1 MSGVSPSLRDGIAA
15 AQARQFERARPL
27 LEQATAESPSD
38 PIGWFW
44 LAIAAPSAGDA
55 VRCLRRVLELDV
67 THDQARNGLVS
78 LLQAESQRLAAT
90 GARAEARELA
100 AEATRLAPG
109 AQSVWLSFATITD
122 DQKER
127 LDALRKAVAIT
138 PDDAPLKMRLR
149 QALLARGVLPS
160 TDRAEARAC
169 FREAAA
175 INPNDPRVWQALAK
189 LADTTAE
196 AVDAFREL
204 VRVAPDQPHGQFAL
218 RNALAADARTLAEAG
233 RAGDACARW
242 QEIISTHSSDVEAWL
257 GVAATTSNED
267 EAAQAIET
275 AHRLNPTHE
284 QVIEAKARL
293 ERSKIDPATVEAPI
307 DAFAR
312 FDALTAAATDD
323 PFAQLDSTLDA
334 FAPLPEPVEAPMPPA
349 PTPAAAASA
358 DDVADALLEVPAA
371 PEPIVDLAMSLDDAA
386 AHQTETAVTL
396 DFDTALDSLDSPA
409 PERETAVSAAY
420 EAPALGLE
428 EQPVAAHEVAAD
440 NGDQSS
446 VDSQSIDSQSVDS
459 QSVISQQSIDSQ
471 LAVDSQLVVD
481 SPQTVDSPQA
491 VDSPQLVDSP
501 QQPSVVSQQPPAMPS
516 TEVAPARAVT
526 TQSYTS
532 SRKTVMIVDDS
543 PTIRK
548 ILGLTLERAG
558 YKVVPEPDGES
569 AIERLTQVVPDLIL
583 LDIAMP
589 KIDGYE
595 VCKRIKQDP
604 RTKAVPVVML
614 SGKGALFD
622 KVKGHMAGATEYLTK
637 PFETPAVLAV
647 VANYCEKAAEVV
659 NG

>member
-1 MSGVSPSLRDGIAA
+1 MSGVSQSLREGIAA

-27 LEQATAESPSD
+27 LEQATAEAPSD

-44 LAIAAPSAGDA
+44 MAIAAPSAGDA

-67 THDQARNGLVS
+67 THEQARNGLVT
-78 LLQAESQRLAAT
+78 LLQTEAQRLAAS

-109 AQSVWLSFATITD
+109 AQSVWLSFAAITD

-127 LDALRKAVAIT
+127 LEALRKAVAIT
-138 PDDAPLKMRLR
+138 PDDTQLKTRLR

-169 FREAAA
+169 FKEAAA
-175 INPNDPRVWQALAK
+175 LNPNDPRVWQALAK

-196 AVDAFREL
+196 AVEAFREL

-218 RNALAADARTLAEAG
+218 RNALVADARALAEAG
-233 RAGDACARW
+233 RAEDARARW
-242 QEIISTHSSDVEAWL
+242 QEIVSMSNSDVEAWL
-257 GVAATTSNED
+257 GIAATTSNEQ
-267 EAAQAIET
+267 EAIQAIET
-275 AHRLNPTHE
+275 AHRLSPANE
-284 QVIEAKARL
+284 QVLEARARL
-293 ERSKIDPATVEAPI
+293 ERSKIDPATVEAPM

-312 FDALTAAATDD
+312 FDGPAQAAPSTDD
-323 PFAQLDSTLDA
+323 PFAQLDSTLDS
-334 FAPLPEPVEAPMPPA
+334 FATLAASGAAPA
-349 PTPAAAASA
+349 PAPAARAEASAAAPASPDPITDLAAALESAAAATHQAEAAITIDFDSA
-358 DDVADALLEVPAA
+358 LVSQAPAA
-371 PEPIVDLAMSLDDAA
+371 PAA
-386 AHQTETAVTL
+386 NVVLSATAE
-396 DFDTALDSLDSPA
+396 SPA
-409 PERETAVSAAY
+409 SDDPFSIPEPNLGDQLLAAQQIAATGTPQSAAT
-420 EAPALGLE
+420 EHLPPATD
-428 EQPVAAHEVAAD
+428 QPAVAQAADATTTPVAEKPKAA
-440 NGDQSS
+440 
-446 VDSQSIDSQSVDS
+446 
-459 QSVISQQSIDSQ
+459 
-471 LAVDSQLVVD
+471 
-481 SPQTVDSPQA
+481 
-491 VDSPQLVDSP
+491 
-501 QQPSVVSQQPPAMPS
+501 
-516 TEVAPARAVT
+516 
-526 TQSYTS
+526 SYGS

-558 YKVVPEPDGES
+558 YKVVAEPDGES
-569 AIERLTQVVPDLIL
+569 AIERLVQVVPDMIL

-647 VANYCEKAAEVV
+647 VANYCEKTAEVV

>member
-1 MSGVSPSLRDGIAA
+1 MSGVSQSLREGIAA

-27 LEQATAESPSD
+27 LEQATAEAPSD
-38 PIGWFW
+38 PVAWFW

-67 THDQARNGLVS
+67 THEQARNGLVT
-78 LLQAESQRLAAT
+78 LLQTEAQRLAAS

-100 AEATRLAPG
+100 VEATRLAPG
-109 AQSVWLSFATITD
+109 AQTVWLSFAAITD

-127 LDALRKAVAIT
+127 LEALRKAVAIT
-138 PDDAPLKMRLR
+138 PDDAQLKTRLR

-169 FREAAA
+169 FKEAAA

-196 AVDAFREL
+196 AVEAFREL

-218 RNALAADARTLAEAG
+218 RNALAADARALAEAG
-233 RAGDACARW
+233 RAEDARARW
-242 QEIISTHSSDVEAWL
+242 QEIVSTSNTDVEAWL
-257 GVAATTSNED
+257 GIAATTSNEE
-267 EAAQAIET
+267 EAVQAIET
-275 AHRLNPTHE
+275 AHRLSPANE

-293 ERSKIDPATVEAPI
+293 ERSKIDPATVSAPM

-312 FDALTAAATDD
+312 FDGPGAQPAPSTDD
-323 PFAQLDSTLDA
+323 PFSQLDSTLDA
-334 FAPLPEPVEAPMPPA
+334 FATLAQ
-349 PTPAAAASA
+349 PAAAPAPA
-358 DDVADALLEVPAA
+358 LAAAETADAPAA
-371 PEPIVDLAMSLDDAA
+371 VAASPDPITDLAAALEQAA
-386 AHQTETAVTL
+386 ATVTRQAETASVTL
-396 DFDTALDSLDSPA
+396 DFDTALESMDSPA
-409 PERETAVSAAY
+409 SATNAVISAKTESPASGDDPFFTPEPNIGDQLIAA
-420 EAPALGLE
+420 
-428 EQPVAAHEVAAD
+428 QEVAASHQLPVD
-440 NGDQSS
+440 SHQSS
-446 VDSQSIDSQSVDS
+446 VDSHQSP
-459 QSVISQQSIDSQ
+459 
-471 LAVDSQLVVD
+471 A
-481 SPQTVDSPQA
+481 
-491 VDSPQLVDSP
+491 
-501 QQPSVVSQQPPAMPS
+501 VSQQ
-516 TEVAPARAVT
+516 APAVSQQAPVSHQASPVESQPAAASPVAEAT
-526 TQSYTS
+526 TTPVAEKPKVSSYGS

-558 YKVVPEPDGES
+558 YKVVAEPDGES
-569 AIERLTQVVPDLIL
+569 AIERLVQVVPDLIL

-647 VANYCEKAAEVV
+647 VANYCEKTAEVV

>member
-55 VRCLRRVLELDV
+55 VRFLRRVLELDV
-67 THDQARNGLVS
+67 THDQARHGLVS
-78 LLQAESQRLAAT
+78 LLQAESQRLAAA
-90 GARAEARELA
+90 GARAEARDLA
-100 AEATRLAPG
+100 AEATRLAPD
-109 AQSVWLSFATITD
+109 AQSVWLSFAAITD

-138 PDDAPLKMRLR
+138 PEDAQLKMRLR

-160 TDRAEARAC
+160 TDRDEARAC

-204 VRVAPDQPHGQFAL
+204 VRVAPGQPHGQFAL

-242 QEIISTHSSDVEAWL
+242 HEITSMHNGDVEAWL

-293 ERSKIDPATVEAPI
+293 ERSKIDPATVVAPT

-312 FDALTAAATDD
+312 FDAPAATATDD

-334 FAPLPEPVEAPMPPA
+334 FAPLTEPAEALMPPPQA
-349 PTPAAAASA
+349 PATVASA
-358 DDVADALLEVPAA
+358 DVAAEILPEVPAA
-371 PEPIVDLAMSLDDAA
+371 QEPTVDLAMALDDAA
-386 AHQTETAVTL
+386 SAHQSETAVAL
-396 DFDTALDSLDSPA
+396 DLNTALDSLDSPA
-409 PERETAVSAAY
+409 RERETDVSATA
-420 EAPALGLE
+420 EAPAPRLE
-428 EQPVAAHEVAAD
+428 EQSIAAHQVASNYRDQSPVIEQQSPVAEHQSPIT
-440 NGDQSS
+440 DQ
-446 VDSQSIDSQSVDS
+446 QSVDR
-459 QSVISQQSIDSQ
+459 QQ
-471 LAVDSQLVVD
+471 L
-481 SPQTVDSPQA
+481 
-491 VDSPQLVDSP
+491 
-501 QQPSVVSQQPPAMPS
+501 PSVVSQQPPATPS
-516 TEVAPARAVT
+516 TEAAATPAAAEAVT
-526 TQSYTS
+526 ASSYTS

>member
-1 MSGVSPSLRDGIAA
+1 MSGVSQSLREGIAA

-27 LEQATAESPSD
+27 LEQATAEAPSD

-44 LAIAAPSAGDA
+44 LAIAAPSAADA

-67 THDQARNGLVS
+67 THEQARNGLVT
-78 LLQAESQRLAAT
+78 LLQTEAQRLAAS

-100 AEATRLAPG
+100 VEATRLAPS
-109 AQSVWLSFATITD
+109 AQSVWLSFAAITD

-127 LDALRKAVAIT
+127 LEALRKAVAIT
-138 PDDAPLKMRLR
+138 PDDAQLKMRLR

-169 FREAAA
+169 FKEAAA

-204 VRVAPDQPHGQFAL
+204 VRVAPDQAHGQFAL
-218 RNALAADARTLAEAG
+218 RNALAADARALAEAG
-233 RAGDACARW
+233 RAEDARGRW
-242 QEIISTHSSDVEAWL
+242 QEIVSTSSSDVEAWL
-257 GVAATTSNED
+257 GIAATTSD
-267 EAAQAIET
+267 EAEAVQAIET
-275 AHRLNPTHE
+275 SYRLNPTHE

-293 ERSKIDPATVEAPI
+293 ERSKIDPATVEAPV

-312 FDALTAAATDD
+312 FDAPAELPPPPDD

-334 FAPLPEPVEAPMPPA
+334 FSTLPEPAEAPA
-349 PTPAAAASA
+349 PTPAVEAEPAAA
-358 DDVADALLEVPAA
+358 VASSPDPLT
-371 PEPIVDLAMSLDDAA
+371 DLAAA
-386 AHQTETAVTL
+386 LEGAATAHQTEAAVSL
-396 DFDTALDSLDSPA
+396 DFDTAVESLEPPASDTNAVAPAAAESLAADDPFFTPAPNLGDQLIAAQEAASSHQSSLDSPQ
-409 PERETAVSAAY
+409 SADTPQSADSQQSTIIGLESIVPSS
-420 EAPALGLE
+420 EAPAPSSE
-428 EQPVAAHEVAAD
+428 PHVVAQESPVVQPAEAAAAPPVATETAKP
-440 NGDQSS
+440 SS
-446 VDSQSIDSQSVDS
+446 
-459 QSVISQQSIDSQ
+459 
-471 LAVDSQLVVD
+471 
-481 SPQTVDSPQA
+481 
-491 VDSPQLVDSP
+491 
-501 QQPSVVSQQPPAMPS
+501 
-516 TEVAPARAVT
+516 
-526 TQSYTS
+526 YGS

-558 YKVVPEPDGES
+558 YKVVAEPDGES
-569 AIERLTQVVPDLIL
+569 AIERLVHVVPDVIL

-647 VANYCEKAAEVV
+647 VANYCEKTAEVV

>member
-1 MSGVSPSLRDGIAA
+1 MSGVSQSLRDGIAA

-27 LEQATAESPSD
+27 LEQATTEAPSD
-38 PIGWFW
+38 PVGWFW

-67 THDQARNGLVS
+67 THEQARNGLVT
-78 LLQAESQRLAAT
+78 LLQTEAQRLAAS
-90 GARAEARELA
+90 GARAEAREFA

-109 AQSVWLSFATITD
+109 AQSVWLSFAAITD

-127 LDALRKAVAIT
+127 LDALRKAIAIT
-138 PDDAPLKMRLR
+138 PDDAQLKTRLR

-169 FREAAA
+169 FKEAAA
-175 INPNDPRVWQALAK
+175 INPTDPRVWQALAK

-204 VRVAPDQPHGQFAL
+204 VRVAPDQPHGRFAL
-218 RNALAADARTLAEAG
+218 RNALAADARALAEAG
-233 RAGDACARW
+233 RAEDARARW
-242 QEIISTHSSDVEAWL
+242 QEIVSMSNNDVEAWL
-257 GVAATTSNED
+257 GVAATTSD
-267 EAAQAIET
+267 EQEAIQAIET
-275 AHRLNPTHE
+275 AHRLSPANE
-284 QVIEAKARL
+284 QVIEARARL
-293 ERSKIDPATVEAPI
+293 ERSKIDPASVEAPF

-312 FDALTAAATDD
+312 FDGPAQPVPSADD

-334 FAPLPEPVEAPMPPA
+334 FTTPAESGAAPAPA
-349 PTPAAAASA
+349 PTPAATIEAPPAVSSAPDPIADLGAALENAAVAHQAETAITIDFDSA
-358 DDVADALLEVPAA
+358 LASQPPAA
-371 PEPIVDLAMSLDDAA
+371 PAADVVLAVAAESPASDDPFFIPEPNLGDRLLAAQEIAAAGTPQSPAADHQPQATAQTPAATLQAAAAPATVQQAPVTGNQTPVTDQPAA
-386 AHQTETAVTL
+386 AHAADATTPVAEQPK
-396 DFDTALDSLDSPA
+396 PA
-409 PERETAVSAAY
+409 PYA
-420 EAPALGLE
+420 
-428 EQPVAAHEVAAD
+428 
-440 NGDQSS
+440 
-446 VDSQSIDSQSVDS
+446 
-459 QSVISQQSIDSQ
+459 
-471 LAVDSQLVVD
+471 
-481 SPQTVDSPQA
+481 
-491 VDSPQLVDSP
+491 
-501 QQPSVVSQQPPAMPS
+501 
-516 TEVAPARAVT
+516 
-526 TQSYTS
+526 S

-558 YKVVPEPDGES
+558 YKVVAEPDGES
-569 AIERLTQVVPDLIL
+569 AIERLVQVVPDMIL

-595 VCKRIKQDP
+595 VCKRIKADP

-647 VANYCEKAAEVV
+647 VANYCEKTTEVV

>member
-1 MSGVSPSLRDGIAA
+1 MSGVSQSLREGIAA

-27 LEQATAESPSD
+27 LEQATTEAPSD
-38 PIGWFW
+38 PVGWFW

-67 THDQARNGLVS
+67 THEQARNGLVT
-78 LLQAESQRLAAT
+78 LLQTEAQRLAAS
-90 GARAEARELA
+90 GARAEAREFA

-109 AQSVWLSFATITD
+109 AQSVWLSFAAITD

-138 PDDAPLKMRLR
+138 PDDAQLKTRLR

-169 FREAAA
+169 FKEAAA

-204 VRVAPDQPHGQFAL
+204 VRVAPDQPHGRFAL
-218 RNALAADARTLAEAG
+218 RNALAADARALAEAG
-233 RAGDACARW
+233 RAEDARARW
-242 QEIISTHSSDVEAWL
+242 QEVVSMSNNDVEGWL
-257 GVAATTSNED
+257 GLAATTSNEQ
-267 EAAQAIET
+267 EAIQAIET
-275 AHRLNPTHE
+275 AHRLSPTNE
-284 QVIEAKARL
+284 QVIEARARL
-293 ERSKIDPATVEAPI
+293 ERSKIDPATVEAPF

-312 FDALTAAATDD
+312 FDGPGQQAPSADD

-334 FAPLPEPVEAPMPPA
+334 FTTLAESGATPAPAAA
-349 PTPAAAASA
+349 PTPAMTVEAPAVVSSSPDPITDLAAA
-358 DDVADALLEVPAA
+358 LENA
-371 PEPIVDLAMSLDDAA
+371 AA
-386 AHQTETAVTL
+386 AHQTEAAAITIDFDSALGSQAPAAPAAEVTL
-396 DFDTALDSLDSPA
+396 AAPAESPA
-409 PERETAVSAAY
+409 SDDPFFIPE
-420 EAPALGLE
+420 PNL
-428 EQPVAAHEVAAD
+428 
-440 NGDQSS
+440 GDQLLAAQEIAAAGTP
-446 VDSQSIDSQSVDS
+446 QSPASDHQPQI
-459 QSVISQQSIDSQ
+459 
-471 LAVDSQLVVD
+471 AV
-481 SPQTVDSPQA
+481 
-491 VDSPQLVDSP
+491 
-501 QQPSVVSQQPPAMPS
+501 QQPPA
-516 TEVAPARAVT
+516 TVLQAAAAPAIGQQAPATGQQPPAADQPAVVQATDAT
-526 TQSYTS
+526 TPVAEKPKPASYGS

-558 YKVVPEPDGES
+558 YKVVAEPDGES
-569 AIERLTQVVPDLIL
+569 AIERLVQVVPDMIL

-647 VANYCEKAAEVV
+647 VANYCEKTAEVV